1 MTTEMMLTDNS
12 DILSQQ
18 NSLLELS
25 MKQDGS
31 LRTSKIPFGWKLHLM
46 LEDAERSDMKDVV
59 SWVNSG
65 KAFKVHQLDAFMEK
79 VVPFYFRQSK
89 WKSFQRQLYFYGYT
103 RTSSG
108 AYHHPHFIKGN
119 KTLSL
124 QMRPTKIKSK
134 AVKRMSDSSMSSS
147 RSSISST
154 STCEPAEPTL
164 RIEIP
169 ENSPS
174 EDTQYEETNDWVSM
188 IDKIL
193 MTEGDEGVYVPA
205 STKLHDGDRLSAFGG
220 KCFHFV
226 VDYSRY
232 V

>member
-1 MTTEMMLTDNS
+1 MTTEMISTG

-31 LRTSKIPFGWKLHLM
+31 LRTSKIPFGWKLHTM
-46 LEDAERSDMKDVV
+46 LEDTENSDLKEIV

-65 KAFKVHQLDAFMEK
+65 KAFKVHDLDAFMEK

-89 WKSFQRQLYFYGYT
+89 WKSFLRQLYFYGYS

-108 AYHHPHFIKGN
+108 AYHHPSFIRGN

-124 QMRPTKIKSK
+124 SMRPTKIKSK
-134 AVKRMSDSSMSSS
+134 AVKRMSDSSISSL
-147 RSSISST
+147 SST
-154 STCEPAEPTL
+154 SSASTCQAVDPMEQTQK
-164 RIEIP
+164 P
-169 ENSPS
+169 EYNPNSCN
-174 EDTQYEETNDWVSM
+174 EETSDWM
-188 IDKIL
+188 MRIDKVL
-193 MTEGDEGVYVPA
+193 LDEAEQTPA
-205 STKLHDGDRLSAFGG
+205 IPTSNKLGDGDPLSVFGG
-220 KCFHFV
+220 RFHFV
-226 VDYSRY
+226 FDYSNY

>member
-1 MTTEMMLTDNS
+1 MTGEMTSES

-25 MKQDGS
+25 MQQDGS
-31 LRTSKIPFGWKLHLM
+31 LRTSKIPFGWKLHTM
-46 LEDAERSDMKDVV
+46 LEDAEKSDMKEIV

-65 KAFKVHQLDAFMEK
+65 KAFKVHNLDAFMEK

-108 AYHHPHFIKGN
+108 AYHHPSFIRGN

-124 QMRPTKIKSK
+124 SMRPTKIKSK
-134 AVKRMSDSSMSSS
+134 AKKRMSDSSI
-147 RSSISST
+147 SSISSACSA
-154 STCEPAEPTL
+154 STCEAVDP
-164 RIEIP
+164 IEQIRK
-169 ENSPS
+169 S
-174 EDTQYEETNDWVSM
+174 EYDSTTCNKETTDWM
-188 IDKIL
+188 TRIDKVLVNGIGH
-193 MTEGDEGVYVPA
+193 TSV
-205 STKLHDGDRLSAFGG
+205 STSSKLCDGDRLSAFGG
-220 KCFHFV
+220 KCFHYVF
-226 VDYSRY
+226 DYSNY

>member
-1 MTTEMMLTDNS
+1 MTTEMTTES

-25 MKQDGS
+25 MQQDGS
-31 LRTSKIPFGWKLHLM
+31 LRTSKIPFGWKLHTM
-46 LEDAERSDMKDVV
+46 LEDTEKSDMEDIV

-65 KAFKVHQLDAFMEK
+65 RGFKVHDLDAFMEK

-103 RTSSG
+103 RASSG
-108 AYHHPHFIKGN
+108 AYQHPSFIKGN

-124 QMRPTKIKSK
+124 SMRTTKIKSK
-134 AVKRMSDSSMSSS
+134 AAKRMSDN
-147 RSSISST
+147 SISSKSSFSSA
-154 STCEPAEPTL
+154 STCEAIDPMPQ
-164 RIEIP
+164 IKIP
-169 ENSPS
+169 SYNANICNGEV
-174 EDTQYEETNDWVSM
+174 ETWTSR
-188 IDKIL
+188 IDKVL
-193 MTEGDEGVYVPA
+193 LNEAESAPPVPT
-205 STKLHDGDRLSAFGG
+205 STNLSDGDRLSTFGG

-226 VDYSRY
+226 FDYGNF